1 MPGQLGKVLTVT
13 RSASLAAALDNVRK
27 GSYDAAVQQQGTTLV
42 VHYSIAYQT
51 MAAAGHP
58 DLPAGVPLG
67 RCVARVG

>member
-51 MAAAGHP
+51 MAAA
-58 DLPAGVPLG
+58 LTLISL
-67 RCVARVG
+67 RVFRWDDV